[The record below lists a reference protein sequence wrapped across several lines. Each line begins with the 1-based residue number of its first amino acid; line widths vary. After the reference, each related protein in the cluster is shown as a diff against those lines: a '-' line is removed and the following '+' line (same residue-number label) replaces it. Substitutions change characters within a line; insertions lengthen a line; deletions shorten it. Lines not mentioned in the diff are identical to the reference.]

1 LNVELVTGGVYLS
14 ERDLGELDALFET
27 EEVEDYA
34 ALSIAALIL
43 IFVLIL
49 F

>member
-1 LNVELVTGGVYLS
+1 LS
-14 ERDLGELDALFET
+14 ERDLGELDVLFET

-34 ALSIAALIL
+34 ALSLAALIL
-43 IFVLIL
+43 VFVLML

>member
-1 LNVELVTGGVYLS
+1 MTRRKGVPCLS
-14 ERDLGELDALFET
+14 ERDLGELDSLFET

-34 ALSIAALIL
+34 ALSLAALIL
-43 IFVLIL
+43 ICVLVA